1 MVIRSRSV
9 LLAAVVSALVCGAAV
24 ALFKGDGRGTY
35 AMAVGNISAPW
46 LLPSLLIGYAVRN
59 KAVAGLLGVGV
70 TWLMLASFYVAYESQ
85 GLLGSAIYADVERY
99 FVFGIVAGGACAV
112 VASTFA
118 RPAWLVSLGALL
130 LFCEGWAWTHTPEAI
145 AQRFDLPSLGP
156 GARGSHHHDAWNAVF
171 WGERL
176 VALALVAAVVL
187 GSRRS
192 TATD

>member
-1 MVIRSRSV
+1 MVIRSRSA

-24 ALFKGDGRGTY
+24 ALL
-35 AMAVGNISAPW
+35 M
-46 LLPSLLIGYAVRN
+46 GYAVRN
-59 KAVAGLLGVGV
+59 KVVAGLLGVGV

-99 FVFGIVAGGACAV
+99 FMFGIVAGGACAV

-130 LFCEGWAWTHTPEAI
+130 LFCEGWAWTHTPEVL
-145 AQRFDLPSLGP
+145 AQRFHLPSLAP
-156 GARGSHHHDAWNAVF
+156 GARGSHHQGAWEAVF

-176 VALALVAAVVL
+176 LAVAMVAAVVL
-187 GSRRS
+187 RSRRRMS
-192 TATD
+192 TD